1 MRTLFVLSLLLI
13 TTPAARAAFLFGNS
27 GTQPQSLVLNG
38 SLALYTFTSG
48 NWAGYSQGWW
58 SAGTSN
64 DDTNDNYYTG
74 DGEFS
79 LNNFF
84 TFAIPVEFGTVTS
97 AKLVLTRY
105 ASDSLPVTYSLYDV
119 STNPIALNQNAGTN
133 AAIFNDLGSGVLYG
147 SIGVSDYLLP
157 DPLEITLN
165 VAALAAIQ
173 ASEGG
178 LFSIGGTLSPVQE
191 IPEPG
196 AFTLLALGALALGLA
211 RRRAIG

>member
-1 MRTLFVLSLLLI
+1 MRTLFVLLLLLI
-13 TTPAARAAFLFGNS
+13 ATPAAHAAFLFGNS
-27 GTQPQSLVLNG
+27 GGEPQSLVLNG

-48 NWAGYSQGWW
+48 NWQGYSQGWW
-58 SAGTSN
+58 SAGTFNN
-64 DDTNDNYYTG
+64 DGNDNYYTG
-74 DGEFS
+74 DNLTTT

-84 TFAIPVEFGTVTS
+84 TFAIPAELGAVTS

-105 ASDSLPVTYSLYDV
+105 SSESLPVTYSLYDV
-119 STNPIALNQNAGTN
+119 STDPITLNQNAGESL
-133 AAIFNDLGSGVLYG
+133 AIQYDLGSGVLYG
-147 SIGVSDYLLP
+147 SIGVSEYLLP
-157 DPLEITLN
+157 DPLEIPLN

-196 AFTLLALGALALGLA
+196 AITLLTLGALALGLA
-211 RRRAIG
+211 RPRD